1 MIFDSMIF
9 LARRRRILPPPPLVA
24 RAPQPPAPSPACDGP
39 GYSFTGKHA
48 RAPQHLPACPLTD
61 PNVEITETA
70 VFGHLLAGW
79 SPAPAASLLPLARE
93 VAGPARRLVALTGWQ
108 VPPAA
113 YPDPAQNPGPARYA
127 KLMRRVSAATGTS
140 SSYENPRA
148 WAARALTPGG
158 AA

>member
-1 MIFDSMIF
+1 MIFF
-9 LARRRRILPPPPLVA
+9 LARHQRVKVPPPLVEC
-24 RAPQPPAPSPACDGP
+24 APQAPEPV
-39 GYSFTGKHA
+39 TGKHA
-48 RAPQHLPACPLTD
+48 RAAQSYMPQTADPLTD
-61 PNVEITETA
+61 PDIEITETA
-70 VFGHLLAGW
+70 VFGHLLADW
-79 SPAPAASLLPLARE
+79 SPAPAVSLLPLARE